1 MNLKSVET
9 RIFPCQSKAAEQL
22 NIYTSVKIFE
32 APQISQLFEVTRLC
46 DQNLFGFEQK
56 WDLLKK
62 KQCSNLAS
70 WNPLIF
76 CT

>member
-32 APQISQLFEVTRLC
+32 APQIS
-46 DQNLFGFEQK
+46 K
-56 WDLLKK
+56 LLKLQDCVIK
-62 KQCSNLAS
+62 IYSDLNKNGTC
-70 WNPLIF
+70 
-76 CT
+76 